1 MTFQEMFEMVR
12 AQAQAKAEQD
22 AKNEATKEAKRPA
35 GLSEMKTFLENMKKN
50 WRDEYVGKDK

>member
-35 GLSEMKTFLENMKKN
+35 GLSEMKIFLENMKKN